1 VDGGFGKF
9 PFFLFEKKTA
19 PQKASNDLLIFLNSD
34 IEFCGSTDW
43 YEAIVK
49 NYLEHKDNF
58 GLSGAIHL
66 EAKTM
71 DLNHAGVDI
80 NLRGEL
86 VHIKTK
92 DNGNEFSQV
101 FAISGAVLAIEKK
114 IFDSIGG
121 FEKQFNNGCEDVDL
135 CLRVRQMGKTVM
147 ICNRS
152 IIKHHVSKSRGLN
165 HERDARNSLRLYQKW
180 EHVLSERL
188 SCTWASYL
196 SKQDETKL
204 KLIYSK
210 LKLSNC
216 DATSTHFDRAA
227 KLIAKQILTKIIE
240 RLKAN
245 LHKS

>member
-1 VDGGFGKF
+1 MQAPTTPSTTFIIPTFKYFGSLKTILKEVQLIAQKYKNSEIILIDDASPKETIGYLLKNTNSSVRLLFNKNNVGFAQ
-9 PFFLFEKKTA
+9 TCNNA
-19 PQKASNDLLIFLNSD
+19 ASQASNDLLIFLNSD

-152 IIKHHVSKSRGLN
+152 IIKHHAV
-165 HERDARNSLRLYQKW
+165 
-180 EHVLSERL
+180 
-188 SCTWASYL
+188 
-196 SKQDETKL
+196 
-204 KLIYSK
+204 
-210 LKLSNC
+210 
-216 DATSTHFDRAA
+216 
-227 KLIAKQILTKIIE
+227 
-240 RLKAN
+240 
-245 LHKS
+245 